1 MLLRL
6 CTKFQV
12 FALFALQSSP
22 MKLYFW
28 YLSCKHFPEITHQYI
43 LFALLFLHLKH
54 FETSALLCVV
64 KRILLDIRLNLRY
77 SLILLSQT
85 SNFPYSLKKICL
97 LYETIFVEEFY
108 IFTKRGAESALFF
121 FCYSFKVL
129 LFSKNQIR
137 LLCKKPNAFSTVK
150 LALCV
155 QSLCL
160 LPHDNF
166 FVFNTS
172 DNCWKSSHNLWTLP
186 NHNFR
191 VTWGL
196 RFPSMLQRFRSIFY
210 RPVLKTKRSGETTG
224 KCSLWDDG

>member
-1 MLLRL
+1 MVAVIF
-6 CTKFQV
+6 CTE
-12 FALFALQSSP
+12 QSCHVIYSVSNQH
-22 MKLYFW
+22 KQ
-28 YLSCKHFPEITHQYI
+28 FPEITHQYI
-43 LFALLFLHLKH
+43 LLAPLFLHLKH
-54 FETSALLCVV
+54 FETSALLCVI
-64 KRILLDIRLNLRY
+64 KRILLGIGLNLSY
-77 SLILLSQT
+77 SLRLLSQT

-196 RFPSMLQRFRSIFY
+196 RFPSMLQRFRSIIY